1 MGGVRVGGGGEGER
15 ERERRKK
22 HPKKKLKIFR
32 FLSFASSHN
41 PTPKVPLNK
50 MSSKDDLE

>member
-1 MGGVRVGGGGEGER
+1 MGGVRVSGGEGVK
-15 ERERRKK
+15 ERERRKNT
-22 HPKKKLKIFR
+22 HKKKLKIFR